1 MKHSLLQNKI
11 QQIEREIFDC
21 VLCDELTK
29 LRQDKICNCPVLGFD
44 FNHYVNAKIV
54 SVAEAPG
61 IYKPQKGEI
70 FIDRLED
77 FHKNYD
83 DRIQNVALIGKRMM
97 QIYSTAN
104 VTWNDIQHFNV
115 VCCSPPNYRKP
126 TIDEITNCLPFL
138 KKRIDLMQKK
148 KLIVCFGTVAK
159 AAVKQLGYTLPIV
172 FSYHPSYIFS
182 YMSEADRKDYI
193 NDLASKIREH
203 LNE

>member
-1 MKHSLLQNKI
+1 MKFELLKKKI
-11 QQIEREIFDC
+11 DSVEKEIFEC
-21 VLCDELTK
+21 LQCTELSE
-29 LRQDKICNCPVLGFD
+29 LRKNKTCNCPVLGFSAE
-44 FNHYVNAKIV
+44 HYMNARIA
-54 SVAEAPG
+54 SIGEAPG

-70 FIDRLED
+70 YIDKLED
-77 FHKNYD
+77 FHKIYD

-97 QIYSTAN
+97 QIYSNAD
-104 VTWNDIQHFNV
+104 VSWNDIQHFNV

-182 YMSEADRKDYI
+182 YMPEADRKNYI
-193 NDLASKIREH
+193 ESLALKIREY
-203 LNE
+203 LK